1 MVRLKQLQIGP
12 VEVRGSDV
20 LRPNTAGVELD
31 AFSGGQFRQLL
42 VRPGVVGYHAC
53 ADPFHIRAFSLFLGQ
68 FSILNFLLAAACRFL
83 DKVHVLLA
91 QFHDLGAG

>member
-1 MVRLKQLQIGP
+1 
-12 VEVRGSDV
+12 
-20 LRPNTAGVELD
+20 
-31 AFSGGQFRQLL
+31 
-42 VRPGVVGYHAC
+42 
-53 ADPFHIRAFSLFLGQ
+53 LFLGQ